1 MIYWATLV
9 QQPSCVEAVT
19 LIDKKTDM
27 SKEIWTSESEVNFP
41 VEYAKTTCDM
51 KILLYAHRKCFSVDT
66 KVRCEKD
73 DAETSSGETQTKEMG
88 ALETFGIA
96 CAAIL
101 SLGVIIGIV
110 VVVVLRRKSRLGR
123 ENSVQKQEPNDLY
136 GTYYRGVEYSV
147 ATDNNP
153 MYNEDEGNAD
163 AVVTDENVY
172 YQL

>member
-9 QQPSCVEAVT
+9 QQPTCVEAVT
-19 LIDKKTDM
+19 LIDKKTGM

-41 VEYAKTTCDM
+41 VEYPKTTCDM
-51 KILLYAHRKCFSVDT
+51 KILLYADRKCFSVDT

-73 DAETSSGETQTKEMG
+73 GETQRQETG
-88 ALETFGIA
+88 ALEMIGIA
-96 CAAIL
+96 CAVIF
-101 SLGVIIGIV
+101 SLAFIIGIV

-123 ENSVQKQEPNDLY
+123 ENSVQKQELNDLY

-153 MYNEDEGNAD
+153 IYNEDEGNAD